1 MIVDIRVLLK
11 ESWNNLSKEKLVFQN
26 LYKKKTSKILKIIT
40 MEEIQNWLIKYFQ
53 TYENDWKRKLKDLFM
68 LSALRDILKLSIRRN
83 KFLV

>member
-53 TYENDWKRKLKDLFM
+53 TH
-68 LSALRDILKLSIRRN
+68 
-83 KFLV
+83 